1 MNLWKRLGVGSFSKG
16 VLLVALALLVG
27 CQAAQQPTAEEATAA
42 ESVESESRA
51 APGILHPSMAP
62 EAGTYDDPSGKLGET
77 PAEPW
82 SATTISAAVDG
93 KALEGTVQTVV
104 GEIVDFSC
112 YLQVGKHGA
121 VHKGCAQKC
130 LQNGMPIGLL
140 ARDGSLYMLME
151 EEHHPR
157 RDGGTNFRDT
167 AVENASNVMEVTG
180 TLSMVDN
187 HRALFVTG
195 YVKP

>member
-1 MNLWKRLGVGSFSKG
+1 MNLWKRLCVGSFSKA
-16 VLLVALALLVG
+16 VLLVALALFVG
-27 CQAAQQPTAEEATAA
+27 CQAAQQPTAEEAAAA
-42 ESVESESRA
+42 ESVSRA
-51 APGILHPSMAP
+51 APGILHPSMALAP
-62 EAGTYDDPSGKLGET
+62 EAGTYDEPSGKLGET

-82 SATTISAAVDG
+82 SATTIGAAVDG
-93 KALEGTVQTVV
+93 KALEGTVRTVV

-121 VHKGCAQKC
+121 AHKGCAQKC

-151 EEHHPR
+151 EEHDPR